1 MKIALCLSGQPRNAI
16 QTAQRINE
24 SIISD
29 NDVDVFLHCW
39 HDPENLNFG
48 KRAPGHWGISSD
60 HDIDKKLLEVYKPK
74 SYLFE
79 KPKHWKNSNMKISE
93 ENIKRC
99 FDYGLNDPNGI
110 ESFGEYI
117 VDICYSQWYS
127 KMMVNYLRDKYS
139 IENNITYDVIIAL
152 RYDVSPSVKINFSNS
167 KIDLDTFYYQ
177 DLNHPSNM
185 VSDWFGMGSPK
196 VMNVWGGVYNHIEPV
211 CHQVISEENIFCN
224 ELLLRNHLK
233 NNQVKT
239 QSINLGVSF

>member
-16 QTAQRINE
+16 QTAYRINE
-24 SIISD
+24 TIISG

-39 HDPENLNFG
+39 HDPEHLDFG
-48 KRAPGHWGISSD
+48 KRAPGHWGRSSEP
-60 HDIDKKLLEVYKPK
+60 DIDKKLLEVYQPK

-79 KPKHWKNSNMKISE
+79 KPKHWKNLNIKISE
-93 ENIKRC
+93 DNIRKC
-99 FDYGLNDPNGI
+99 FDYGLSDPNGI

-117 VDICYSQWYS
+117 VDICHSQWYS
-127 KMMVNYLRDKYS
+127 KMMVNHLRDKYS
-139 IENNITYDVIIAL
+139 IENNITYDIIIAL
-152 RYDVSPSVKINFSNS
+152 RYDVSPSVKIDFSNS

-177 DLNHPSNM
+177 DLNHPLNM

-211 CHQVISEENIFCN
+211 YHQVISEENIFCN